1 MPDQIIKKSL
11 REQAYQKLRD
21 QIITLELRP
30 GAQII
35 ESRLEQ
41 ELSIGRTPVREAL
54 LRLVNEGFLIAVPG
68 RGFYVREITL
78 ESVRALFEA
87 VMIIERGG
95 IVLSVQRA
103 SAKEILELE
112 EVHNSLQKAM
122 SQGKYLQVTLLN
134 SRFHRIIHQASCNN
148 FLISSLYN
156 LEPQYHRLAYLC
168 FSENSELNNLSAH
181 FDKVIADHD
190 GLIKCLKERDE
201 SAAVDIITTHIRLF
215 HSRVAQ
221 YLFPPSSVIEA
232 ASGSLW

>member
-21 QIITLELRP
+21 QIITLDLRP

-54 LRLVNEGFLIAVPG
+54 LRLVNEGFLIPVPG

-87 VMIIERGG
+87 VMIMERGG
-95 IVLSVQRA
+95 IAFSVQRV
-103 SAKEILELE
+103 SAKEIFELE
-112 EVHNSLQKAM
+112 EVHDSLQKAM
-122 SQGKYLQVTLLN
+122 SQGEYLQVTLLN
-134 SRFHRIIHQASCNN
+134 SQFHRIIHQSSRNN

-168 FSENSELNNLSAH
+168 FSANSQLDTLSAH

-190 GLIKCLKERDE
+190 SLIKSLKARDE
-201 SAAVDIITTHIRLF
+201 KAAVDSITNHIRLF
-215 HSRVAQ
+215 HTRVTQ
-221 YLFPPSSVIEA
+221 YLFPPTTVIDA
-232 ASGSLW
+232 TGGSI